1 MFTTDSAANRGSGAL
16 GAAALA
22 PAALSAATTTSNPAP
37 ATCGAII
44 EPASFTLNA
53 SRLQHPLAASAAAC
67 STAMVPALWTPS
79 LACSIRV
86 DRQGEG
92 TSQMESKGAGPMGLN
107 RRRFLEATGAGAGLA
122 ALAPGLEASAP
133 ASDSRVR
140 GFGTLGRTDIRLSDI
155 SMGTSRLRTGQERLV
170 HHALDRGVNYFD
182 TADSYT
188 GGDAETVLGNALA
201 GRRDHVYV
209 VSKTKVWPGES
220 RADIMSALEG
230 SLTRLNTDYV
240 DVYFN
245 HAVNDVERLDN
256 PEWYEF
262 ADRARQQGK
271 IRFTGMSGHAG
282 HLIDCV
288 DHAVADN
295 LVDVLLVAYNF
306 GQDPAFYENLT
317 RSFDRIATQP
327 GLPGALARAKEKHV
341 GVVAMKTLMGAR
353 LNDMRPYERD
363 GATFAQAA
371 FRWTLSDPNV
381 DALVIS
387 MTSESQI
394 DEYLGASGSGSVA
407 AGDLDLLRRY
417 ARLNGTTYCRQ
428 ACNDCE
434 GACPYGVPIA
444 DVLRTRMYATDYR
457 DVPFARSE
465 YAALEGNAA
474 ACVGCS
480 GEPCAGA
487 CSHGLD
493 IAALCAPTHRM
504 LS

>member
-1 MFTTDSAANRGSGAL
+1 
-16 GAAALA
+16 
-22 PAALSAATTTSNPAP
+22 
-37 ATCGAII
+37 
-44 EPASFTLNA
+44 
-53 SRLQHPLAASAAAC
+53 
-67 STAMVPALWTPS
+67 
-79 LACSIRV
+79 
-86 DRQGEG
+86 
-92 TSQMESKGAGPMGLN
+92 MESKGAGRAGLN

-122 ALAPGLEASAP
+122 ALPAGLEASA
-133 ASDSRVR
+133 ATSESRVR
-140 GFGTLGRTDIRLSDI
+140 AFGTLGRTGIRVSDI

-188 GGDAETVLGNALA
+188 GGDAETVLGKALA
-201 GRRDHVYV
+201 GQRDKVHV
-209 VSKTKVWPGES
+209 VSKTKVWSGARRE
-220 RADIMSALEG
+220 DIMSALEG
-230 SLTRLNTDYV
+230 SLRRLKTDYV

-256 PEWYEF
+256 PEWFDF

-282 HLIDCV
+282 HLVECI
-288 DHAVADN
+288 DHAAADD
-295 LVDVLLVAYNF
+295 LVDVLLVSYNF

-317 RSFDRIATQP
+317 RSFDRIATHP
-327 GLPGALARAKEKHV
+327 GLPGALARAKEKNI
-341 GVVAMKTLMGAR
+341 GVIAMKTLMGAR

-371 FRWTLSDPNV
+371 FRWTLSSPNV

-387 MTSESQI
+387 MTSEALI
-394 DEYLGASGSGSVA
+394 DEYLGASGSSAVA

-444 DVLRTRMYATDYR
+444 DVLRTRMYATDYQ
-457 DVPFARSE
+457 DVAFARSE
-465 YAALEGNAA
+465 YAVLDGSAA
-474 ACVGCS
+474 ACVGCT

-487 CSHGLD
+487 CTHGLD